1 MRRFSPYALVLLLA
15 ACDGPGAD
23 RPAPAPPPDEAPG
36 LAWRT
41 NPREQVTLETE
52 PVLSLSTGPHTI
64 AWVEGAGPLEPPY
77 IVGAAFHK
85 RRGRLHEA
93 YGLLFGGERLD
104 APETDQVYSYFLV
117 RGDGSYL
124 VKRRAGAETPVVR
137 DWTRHPAVIRDGE
150 DGGRENVLEVE
161 AGADEAV
168 FRINGQEVARVPA
181 AELDLRGHAGVRVSH
196 EVRVDVR
203 DFQAVPAAH
212 AASP

>member
-1 MRRFSPYALVLLLA
+1 MWRCFTPYAVVLVLA
-15 ACDGPGAD
+15 ACDATSAD
-23 RPAPAPPPDEAPG
+23 QATPPSAEAPAS
-36 LAWRT
+36 AWRT
-41 NPREQVTLETE
+41 NPQEQVTLDTG

-64 AWVEGAGPLEPPY
+64 AWVDGAAPLEPPY
-77 IVGAAFHK
+77 LVGAAFRK

-93 YGLLFGGERLD
+93 YGLLFGGQRLD
-104 APETDQVYSYFLV
+104 APEPEQAYSYFLV

-124 VKRRAGAETPVVR
+124 VKRRVGAETPVVR

-203 DFQAVPAAH
+203 DFQAEPATR
-212 AASP
+212 SGPP